1 MKKTPLYNQHLQ
13 LEAKMVD
20 FGGFNMPIQYKG
32 ISIEHQCV
40 RKDVGIFD
48 VSHMGE
54 FFVQGNESTSFLNYI
69 CSNDINK
76 IELDLA
82 SVTTPLNEL
91 NRFLGGNV
99 TTGRLGEWNL
109 ESIVRDIMPSNSFD
123 LQHQINPESRDL
135 VDCAVTTAEGIIV
148 PIDSKFYAGQYQNYQ
163 DAKTSTERKKILGNL
178 RTEVL
183 SDATDISSKY
193 LLRNITS
200 NYVILY
206 IPSEKLIDLINQ
218 IEGLREESFTEKN
231 TLIMG
236 PNTLAAFLDMVRTGH
251 HYLKLNE
258 TASKVASVVRGIQK
272 EFSNFDANTNSV
284 LKRLDG
290 AVKDVQSLQTRINV
304 LGNKLEKGAESLE
317 DES

>member
-1 MKKTPLYNQHLQ
+1 MINYLIFISLVLILGILIYL
-13 LEAKMVD
+13 L
-20 FGGFNMPIQYKG
+20 FNIKNGESINKG
-32 ISIEHQCV
+32 
-40 RKDVGIFD
+40 
-48 VSHMGE
+48 
-54 FFVQGNESTSFLNYI
+54 GNENIQSKLI
-69 CSNDINK
+69 EVSNDINK

-109 ESIVRDIMPSNSFD
+109 ESIVRDIMPNNSFD

-163 DAKTSTERKKILGNL
+163 DAKTSTERKKILVNL

-317 DES
+317 DEN

>member
-1 MKKTPLYNQHLQ
+1 MINYLIFISLVLILGILIYL
-13 LEAKMVD
+13 L
-20 FGGFNMPIQYKG
+20 FNIKNGESINKG
-32 ISIEHQCV
+32 
-40 RKDVGIFD
+40 
-48 VSHMGE
+48 
-54 FFVQGNESTSFLNYI
+54 GNENIQSKLI
-69 CSNDINK
+69 EVSNDINK

-163 DAKTSTERKKILGNL
+163 DAKTGTERKKILGNL

>member
-1 MKKTPLYNQHLQ
+1 MINYLIFISLVLILGILIYL
-13 LEAKMVD
+13 L
-20 FGGFNMPIQYKG
+20 FNIKNGESINKG
-32 ISIEHQCV
+32 
-40 RKDVGIFD
+40 
-48 VSHMGE
+48 
-54 FFVQGNESTSFLNYI
+54 GNENIQSKLI
-69 CSNDINK
+69 EVSNDINK

>member
-1 MKKTPLYNQHLQ
+1 MINYLIFISLVLILGILIYL
-13 LEAKMVD
+13 L
-20 FGGFNMPIQYKG
+20 FNIKNGESINKG
-32 ISIEHQCV
+32 
-40 RKDVGIFD
+40 
-48 VSHMGE
+48 
-54 FFVQGNESTSFLNYI
+54 GNENIQSKLI
-69 CSNDINK
+69 EVSNDINK

-206 IPSEKLIDLINQ
+206 IPSEKLIDLVNQ